1 MSMSKEWGGYTFMS
15 DPMILTDLQIK
26 LMRYFYETPELRIS
40 LNKAERKNI
49 WDDFVKNRDIENI
62 SHLEKNQNII
72 IFLFLIHI
80 TFIILF
86 IIFLIQKLFY
96 KYKI

>member
-1 MSMSKEWGGYTFMS
+1 MS

-62 SHLEKNQNII
+62 SHLEKVVPALYFEMEKALTQDQNIQPAV
-72 IFLFLIHI
+72 FSECVYAQALAAKFNLSK
-80 TFIILF
+80 F
-86 IIFLIQKLFY
+86 
-96 KYKI
+96 